1 MKEEHINFLFYGL
14 IILGIIL
21 VLVVIYKII
30 FEKKDIDKYRVTWL
44 IMAFV
49 FLAFPIIGNM
59 TIEWGDFKVSWK
71 RLTEEAHILNETIE
85 TLTFE
90 NEGLKGQISN
100 LNEQISNLDEILA
113 SDRVNPQE
121 TREFVNRLSR
131 DFSELEMKANSLSYQ
146 TDIAKS
152 RNQNLVNELEKKFQ

>member
-1 MKEEHINFLFYGL
+1 MKEEHINILFYGL
-14 IILGIIL
+14 VILGIIL
-21 VLVVIYKII
+21 ILALLYKII

-59 TIEWGDFKVSWK
+59 TIEWGDFKISWK
-71 RLTEEAHILNETIE
+71 RLTEEAQILNETIG
-85 TLTFE
+85 TLTVE
-90 NEGLKGQISN
+90 NEELKGQISN
-100 LNEQISNLDEILA
+100 LNEQMSNLQQGLV
-113 SDRVNPQE
+113 SGRVNPQE
-121 TREFVNRLSR
+121 TREFVNRISR

-152 RNQNLVNELEKKFQ
+152 RNQNLVRELEKKNK

>member
-1 MKEEHINFLFYGL
+1 
-14 IILGIIL
+14 
-21 VLVVIYKII
+21 VIYKII

-71 RLTEEAHILNETIE
+71 RLTEEAQILNETIE

-113 SDRVNPQE
+113 SDRVNPQQ